1 MTFARL
7 RNLVADLKRK
17 YADELAVYRSRP
29 FALELCDQMADA
41 VTPGRPRSTMTC
53 NDLAFSLFTRL
64 RDRGIRVNSHL
75 GLSNYLSDCPDKLF
89 LPQVND
95 VLRSLFPKARD
106 KGLIPPSR
114 IEVPFRPRRIW
125 KHGMVTSW
133 LYWPMRTGPLVLA
146 GPGANRTPPLC
157 QPPPPSAFDQLPPG
171 PASSRAIA
179 L

>member
-7 RNLVADLKRK
+7 KNLVADLKRK

-75 GLSNYLSDCPDKLF
+75 GLSNYLSDCLDKLF

-125 KHGMVTSW
+125 KHGMG
-133 LYWPMRTGPLVLA
+133 YFMAVLA
-146 GPGANRTPPLC
+146 DDDRAARARGTWRQPDPDPL
-157 QPPPPSAFDQLPPG
+157 
-171 PASSRAIA
+171 PAPVPFRFRPTAA
-179 L
+179 RPRV